1 MYTENEDDI
10 SIPIGLFYEIKNK
23 FDLSAYKKQILLSDY
38 KKFNFKSN
46 INLYDYQK
54 IAVNEMTKKGY
65 GILIAP
71 TGSGKTQIGIA
82 LACKL
87 GYKTLWITHTKD
99 LLKQSYD
106 RAKKYIDF
114 KYLGTISEGKINI
127 KPGITFATVQTLVE
141 QDLHNLKHEFNTII
155 VDECHRLAGTPARLK
170 QFSKVVNNMA
180 SRHKYG
186 LTATLHRSD
195 SLEYTT
201 KAYLGNVAYEVKR
214 EEVKDKIINPKIVK
228 VNTGIEL
235 TDECLNIDGTIDNN
249 KLLTYLSK
257 NIDRNVLISNYIINN
272 KNNYNLILSHRIEQL
287 ENICNMMPIEEKE
300 KAVLLSS
307 KLNKKNREKA
317 IEDIQIG
324 YKKYIFATYSLA
336 KEGLDIQ
343 RLDRLYLVSSS
354 KDKSVVQQSVGRVM
368 RAFKN
373 KQTPI
378 VYDFVDNYIKA
389 NKDFVRRKLFYK
401 DCGCYISV

>member
-1 MYTENEDDI
+1 
-10 SIPIGLFYEIKNK
+10 
-23 FDLSAYKKQILLSDY
+23 
-38 KKFNFKSN
+38 
-46 INLYDYQK
+46 
-54 IAVNEMTKKGY
+54 MTKKGY

-201 KAYLGNVAYEVKR
+201 KAYLGNFAYEVKR

-228 VNTGIEL
+228 VNTCI
-235 TDECLNIDGTIDNN
+235 
-249 KLLTYLSK
+249 
-257 NIDRNVLISNYIINN
+257 
-272 KNNYNLILSHRIEQL
+272 
-287 ENICNMMPIEEKE
+287 
-300 KAVLLSS
+300 
-307 KLNKKNREKA
+307 
-317 IEDIQIG
+317 
-324 YKKYIFATYSLA
+324 
-336 KEGLDIQ
+336 
-343 RLDRLYLVSSS
+343 
-354 KDKSVVQQSVGRVM
+354 
-368 RAFKN
+368 
-373 KQTPI
+373 
-378 VYDFVDNYIKA
+378 
-389 NKDFVRRKLFYK
+389 
-401 DCGCYISV
+401 